1 MAMSFRTRV
10 PGCDPLICRR
20 RSLEAVAEEPD
31 IAEAGRTTF
40 RLPHRRFHN
49 KYWINMNAAMPIIP
63 KSVSGM
69 ELIRCNVSVSTARK
83 GTFGAIPFRR
93 ERERIGSL

>member
-20 RSLEAVAEEPD
+20 RSIEAVAEEPD

-40 RLPHRRFHN
+40 RLSHRRFHN
-49 KYWINMNAAMPIIP
+49 KYWINMA
-63 KSVSGM
+63 
-69 ELIRCNVSVSTARK
+69 STPVIDP
-83 GTFGAIPFRR
+83 AIVDRYR
-93 ERERIGSL
+93 ENIEKDLEKLD